1 MIFNVY
7 CDESCHLE
15 HDEANVMTLGAVW
28 CPKEKARAINKRII
42 DIKAKYNVGPNA
54 EVKWVKVSPFKEQLY
69 LELIDYFFDDDNLH
83 FRGLLVPDKSILN
96 HSEFEQT
103 HDDWYHKMYFD
114 LLKVIFNPEDS
125 YDIYIDIKDT
135 HSSVRLKKLHE
146 VLSNDKYD
154 FSSRI
159 IKNIQPMRSHEVQ
172 LMQMVDVFTGA
183 LAYRNRIFPENHIRS
198 QAKINLV
205 KKIMR
210 RSGYALNK
218 TTLYQES
225 KFNMLAWEPYCR

>member
-15 HDEANVMTLGAVW
+15 HDEANVMALGAVW
-28 CPKEKARAINKRII
+28 CPKEKAREINKRII

-54 EVKWVKVSPFKEQLY
+54 EVKWVKVSPSKEQLY
-69 LELIDYFFDDDNLH
+69 LELVDYFFDDDDLH
-83 FRGLLVPDKSILN
+83 FRGLLVPDKSRLN
-96 HSEFEQT
+96 HSEFEQI
-103 HDDWYHKMYFD
+103 HDEWYHKMYFD

-135 HSSVRLKKLHE
+135 HSNTRFKKLHE
-146 VLSNDKYD
+146 VVCNDKYD

-159 IKNIQPMRSHEVQ
+159 IKKIQPIRSHEVQ
-172 LMQMVDVFTGA
+172 LMQIVDVFTGA

-205 KKIMR
+205 KRIME
-210 RSGYALNK
+210 RSEYSLNK